1 MYHFLYACGVM
12 ELKAETL
19 DIPEET
25 IISTDSNLKEL

>member
-1 MYHFLYACGVM
+1 MHHFLYACGDM
-12 ELKAETL
+12 ELKAEAL